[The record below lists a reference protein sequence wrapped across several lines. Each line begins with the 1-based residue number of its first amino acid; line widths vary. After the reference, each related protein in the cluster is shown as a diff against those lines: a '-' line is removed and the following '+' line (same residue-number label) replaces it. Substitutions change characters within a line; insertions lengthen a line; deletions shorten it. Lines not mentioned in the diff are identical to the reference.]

1 MNDMNLPVPE
11 QDPTASPATPKRW
24 RWITAV
30 VVAVVV
36 GAALGTAVAKATER
50 DVLAERTAALEQ
62 REAEV
67 AQRDTD
73 TAQKED
79 SLSLRS
85 DGLDT
90 RQAELDK
97 ISADLGRREQAL
109 LPKEQAAA
117 RSKITK
123 DGIYLVG
130 KDIEP
135 GTYQTSAGAGATGNA
150 PVAHPATST
159 TFSRTETKA
168 VRRSSRS
175 RPPTSRSPQTLR
187 QLAADELTR
196 IDPSIFV
203 GPFCHSVRLTCE
215 HGLSGRED
223 PSTLELQE

>member
-1 MNDMNLPVPE
+1 M
-11 QDPTASPATPKRW
+11 
-24 RWITAV
+24 
-30 VVAVVV
+30 VA
-36 GAALGTAVAKATER
+36 GAALGTAAAKATER

-67 AQRDTD
+67 AQRDTN
-73 TAQKED
+73 TVQRED
-79 SLSLRS
+79 ALSLRS

-90 RQAELDK
+90 RQTELDK

-135 GTYQTSAGAGATGNA
+135 GTYQTSGGSGCYWQ
-150 PVAHPATST
+150 
-159 TFSRTETKA
+159 
-168 VRRSSRS
+168 RSSG
-175 RPPTSRSPQTLR
+175 TSGDFDDI
-187 QLAADELTR
+187 LANGNESGQAIVTIAASDVAFTTKRCGSWHWQRMSWPGSECRT
-196 IDPSIFV
+196 PMS
-203 GPFCHSVRLTCE
+203 FCSARCE
-215 HGLSGRED
+215 HEPSGRED

>member
-1 MNDMNLPVPE
+1 MNDMTLPAPE
-11 QDPTASPATPKRW
+11 QDPTVSPATPTRW
-24 RWITAV
+24 RWIAALVAAV
-30 VVAVVV
+30 VA

-73 TAQKED
+73 TARRED
-79 SLSLRS
+79 ALSLRS

-135 GTYQTSAGAGATGNA
+135 GTYQTSGGSGCYWQ
-150 PVAHPATST
+150 
-159 TFSRTETKA
+159 
-168 VRRSSRS
+168 RSSG
-175 RPPTSRSPQTLR
+175 TSGDFDDI
-187 QLAADELTR
+187 LANGNE
-196 IDPSIFV
+196 
-203 GPFCHSVRLTCE
+203 
-215 HGLSGRED
+215 SGQAIVTIAASDVAFTTKRCG
-223 PSTLELQE
+223 SWQRMS

>member
-1 MNDMNLPVPE
+1 MNDMNLPAPE
-11 QDPTASPATPKRW
+11 QDPAASPTTPKRW

-36 GAALGTAVAKATER
+36 GAALGTAVVKATER
-50 DVLAERTAALEQ
+50 DVLAERTTALEQ

-73 TAQKED
+73 TARRED
-79 SLSLRS
+79 DLSLRS

-109 LPKEQAAA
+109 LPKEQVAA

-135 GTYQTSAGAGATGNA
+135 GTYLTSGGSGCYWQ
-150 PVAHPATST
+150 
-159 TFSRTETKA
+159 
-168 VRRSSRS
+168 RSSG
-175 RPPTSRSPQTLR
+175 TSGDFDDI
-187 QLAADELTR
+187 LANGNE
-196 IDPSIFV
+196 
-203 GPFCHSVRLTCE
+203 
-215 HGLSGRED
+215 SGQAIVTIAASDVAFTTKRCG
-223 PSTLELQE
+223 SWQRMS